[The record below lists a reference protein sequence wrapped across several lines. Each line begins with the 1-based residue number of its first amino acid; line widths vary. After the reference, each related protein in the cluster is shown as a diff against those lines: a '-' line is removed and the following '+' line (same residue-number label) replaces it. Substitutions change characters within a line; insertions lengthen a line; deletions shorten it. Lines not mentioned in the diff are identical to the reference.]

1 MKNLEKI
8 IEKYS
13 QLSCNEDNYGVG
25 GGLSDT
31 GKKASNRHEDALNDE
46 GKLTF
51 GKAAAMFKKAT
62 GCEVVLINEI
72 FDYST
77 PNAEWHHAGFL
88 PKQYGGGMKKT
99 YFLNSTEIVEIATN
113 WNDLIEKLNLSKI
126 TIKNAIEEEK
136 RLQSRKLDF
145 LQANAKKIERTTKK
159 PEFFFKTAQEM
170 NGKYGW
176 FDSSFK
182 SYNMTEYFSGWAF
195 ESQEKLNEFIRI
207 K

>member
-1 MKNLEKI
+1 MENLEKI

-13 QLSCNEDNYGVG
+13 KLECNENNYSVG

-51 GKAAAMFKKAT
+51 GKAAQMFKKAT
-62 GCEVVLINEI
+62 GCEIFLINEI

-88 PKQYGGGMKKT
+88 PKSYGGGMKKT
-99 YFLNSTEIVEIATN
+99 FFLNSVEIVEIATN
-113 WNDLIEKLNLSKI
+113 WQNLIEKLEISK
-126 TIKNAIEEEK
+126 TEK
-136 RLQSRKLDF
+136 RIAAENQKNKEQIKQEF
-145 LQANAKKIERTTKK
+145 LKANAKKVERVTTQ
-159 PEFFFKTAQEM
+159 PSFFYKTTQEM

-176 FDSSFK
+176 FDSSYK
-182 SYNMTEYFSGWAF
+182 SYNMTEYFSGWEF
-195 ESQEKLNEFIRI
+195 ESQEKYQEF
-207 K
+207 KNL